1 MTLTWSNGAVTAG
14 VDGDTY
20 SYFGGTT
27 SADSGN
33 RANWPTHGYIAQLDV
48 YLDPASMEVGDGFD
62 LSVAAS
68 TKAGANLRDFIFHVG
83 KTASGEVRVAGSNNS
98 GFAVNDSVLAG
109 GVEIETAGWYT
120 FQHEFK
126 DNGDGTLAVDLNVI
140 NEDGVQV
147 FHTTRN
153 TATDLIATVVGGP
166 RYQWFTF
173 IDGTIQFDN
182 QRLFLKNAK
191 K

>member
-1 MTLTWSNGAVTAG
+1 MW
-14 VDGDTY
+14 
-20 SYFGGTT
+20 
-27 SADSGN
+27 
-33 RANWPTHGYIAQLDV
+33 
-48 YLDPASMEVGDGFD
+48 LDPTTPAS
-62 LSVAAS
+62 
-68 TKAGANLRDFIFHVG
+68 R
-83 KTASGEVRVAGSNNS
+83 
-98 GFAVNDSVLAG
+98 VNDSVLAG